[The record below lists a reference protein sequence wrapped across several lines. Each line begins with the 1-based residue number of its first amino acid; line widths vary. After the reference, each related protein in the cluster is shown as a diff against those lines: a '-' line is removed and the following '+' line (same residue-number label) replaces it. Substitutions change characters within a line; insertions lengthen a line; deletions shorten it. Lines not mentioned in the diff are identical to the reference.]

1 MFSKDASFQIAL
13 DSAPEE
19 LRASFKD
26 QSLDQPGVLVAYIED
41 VLCEGF
47 GTGIGTA
54 AAAVFG
60 TSIAIADIVPISSSG
75 FSSTLPLSLSPA
87 PFSPLV
93 DESSSSSVTPVVGK
107 RVRSKAKKSGDGVS
121 TVEKG
126 LDCVVVK
133 RESVEVSRGDVEVMG
148 KSPVGPDVVV
158 DSEFDAV
165 SLGLESSDSFKVV
178 ASTAQSAEIPRFH
191 GFSQNLNSC
200 GVPARLKTSELRGHQ
215 MPKILNAER
224 SSNAS

>member
-1 MFSKDASFQIAL
+1 MFSKDASFQTAL

-19 LRASFKD
+19 LRAAFKD
-26 QSLDQPGVLVAYIED
+26 RSLDQPGMLVAYIED

-47 GTGIGTA
+47 GTTA

-60 TSIAIADIVPISSSG
+60 TSIAIADIDPISSSG
-75 FSSTLPLSLSPA
+75 FSSALPLSLPPA

-93 DESSSSSVTPVVGK
+93 DESSSSSVTAVVGK
-107 RVRSKAKKSGDGVS
+107 RVRSKAKKSGDGGS

-133 RESVEVSRGDVEVMG
+133 RESVEVSRGDVEVME
-148 KSPVGPDVVV
+148 KSPVGPVVVV
-158 DSEFDAV
+158 DSEFDVV

-191 GFSQNLNSC
+191 GFSQNSKSC
-200 GVPARLKTSELRGHQ
+200 GVPPLG
-215 MPKILNAER
+215 
-224 SSNAS
+224 